1 MAERP
6 EGGERQPDRR
16 RSVDLHSMI
25 FWIISYMP
33 VGMLFSLILNS
44 VAPLFIAA
52 CLGYLTTQSLD
63 S

>member
-6 EGGERQPDRR
+6 GGGERQPGGQPA
-16 RSVDLHSMI
+16 VDLHSMI
-25 FWIISYMP
+25 FWIVSYMP
-33 VGMLFSLILNS
+33 VGVLFSLILNS